1 MCPNGGATCG
11 RWTRNQDN
19 VSEWRSDML
28 FAGLGIRTMCPSGGA
43 TCISLDSE
51 SGQCVPVE
59 ERHAFRRLVSV
70 IQHYKN
76 LTDRLLTTITHSFT
90 ECLVLGLWCLTP
102 LSNISV
108 ILWRSVLLVEET
120 GVSGVNHRPVVSH

>member
-1 MCPNGGATCG
+1 MH
-11 RWTRNQDN
+11 
-19 VSEWRSDML
+19 

-51 SGQCVPVE
+51 SGQCVRVE

-76 LTDRLLTTITHSFT
+76 LTKHVGI
-90 ECLVLGLWCLTP
+90 VQ
-102 LSNISV
+102 ISSYL
-108 ILWRSVLLVEET
+108 IKM
-120 GVSGVNHRPVVSH
+120 